1 MNKPLGVSLIPAIQW
16 HEGMLLSPQHLQQND
31 LRFEQILHHHMKL
44 VAPYHWGVSYLKL
57 DPIVLP
63 DGLVRI
69 LALQAV
75 MPDGLV
81 VDYQATIDE
90 DAPLEID
97 LKPFKPSSVN
107 EEIILNLAIAEY
119 IPGIS
124 PVVGEKAR
132 YLSAE
137 GMETKDINLD
147 DNAIKIPC
155 LVPKLSL
162 HVGEK
167 VPSRTVGFPVLKMA
181 FRDEVF
187 AQTPYMPPC
196 FRVDPHTVLWQLC
209 SEVCQKIR
217 EKAVYLCEK
226 WQNQVGTPLLQ
237 ETSNMLRPLV
247 TILPSLEVLLN
258 SPAIQPWTLF
268 EKLCEVVG
276 TLAPLRL
283 SQIPPVLPAYNHNDL
298 LKCFRPV
305 LELIYQN
312 LHSIEVAF
320 AIFSFNQKDR
330 LFYLTL
336 NPAFLSEKLYIGVRA
351 PKGMSEAEIEE
362 WMNDSVITCDFAVES
377 VRARRIR
384 GAARR
389 VLKNEDLF
397 ELMPSRGVVVFEVDN
412 DPTYIKA
419 EQNLN
424 IFNPADTIN
433 WRPAE
438 IVLYVRKNQ
447 KG

>member
-1 MNKPLGVSLIPAIQW
+1 MNKPLGLSLIPAIQW

-44 VAPYHWGVSYLKL
+44 IAPYHWGVSHLKL

-63 DGLVRI
+63 DGLVRV

-81 VDYQATIDE
+81 IDYEATSGE
-90 DAPLEID
+90 DVPLEVDI
-97 LKPFKPSSVN
+97 KPFKPLSPR
-107 EEIILNLAIAEY
+107 EEITISLAIAEY

-124 PVVGEKAR
+124 PIVGDRAR
-132 YLSAE
+132 YSSKE
-137 GMETKDINLD
+137 GIETKDINLD

-155 LVPKLSL
+155 LMPKLLL

-167 VPSRTVGFPVLKMA
+167 LPSRTIGFPLVKMVFKDEA
-181 FRDEVF
+181 FIQ
-187 AQTPYMPPC
+187 APYMPPC
-196 FRVDPHTVLWQLC
+196 FRVNHHAVLWQLC

-217 EKAVYLCEK
+217 EKAVYLCDK

-237 ETSNMLRPLV
+237 ETSNLLRPLV
-247 TILPSLEVLLN
+247 MILPSLEVLLN

-276 TLAPLRL
+276 VLTPLRL
-283 SQIPPVLPAYNHNDL
+283 SQIPPVLPAYHHNDL
-298 LKCFRPV
+298 LGCFRPV
-305 LELIYQN
+305 FDVIYQY
-312 LHSIEVAF
+312 LHSIEIAF
-320 AIFSFNQKDR
+320 AIFSFTQKDR

-336 NPAFLSEKLYIGVRA
+336 NPAFLSEKLYIGIRA
-351 PKGMSEAEIEE
+351 PKGMSEVELED
-362 WMNDSVITCDFAVES
+362 WMSDCVITSDFAVES
-377 VRARRIR
+377 VRSRRMT
-384 GAARR
+384 GAVRR
-389 VLKNEDLF
+389 VLRNEDLF
-397 ELMPSRGVVVFEVDN
+397 ELMPSRGVVVFEVDS
-412 DPTYIKA
+412 DPTYIKP

-424 IFNPADTIN
+424 IFNPADTLDR
-433 WRPAE
+433 RPTE

-447 KG
+447 KS